1 MIEYSVETEKDKRSA
16 REKLRYVEIIRV
28 VRKFGLDRAQRARLG
43 LRAAKKKEENMKR
56 GGSSSLTAS
65 DSPVT
70 LWYSSGVASL

>member
-43 LRAAKKKEENMKR
+43 LRAAKKKKR
-56 GGSSSLTAS
+56 RI
-65 DSPVT
+65 
-70 LWYSSGVASL
+70 